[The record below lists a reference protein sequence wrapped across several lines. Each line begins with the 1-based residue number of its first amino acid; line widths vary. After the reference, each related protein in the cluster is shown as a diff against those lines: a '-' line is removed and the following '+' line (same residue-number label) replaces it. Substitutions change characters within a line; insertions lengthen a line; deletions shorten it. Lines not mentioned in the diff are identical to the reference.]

1 MQIDLATVKVLLNNC
16 AAIIIDMD
24 VLVYPGNN
32 TEPGIFL
39 FAKWENEG
47 LEYELEFH
55 EDDNQT
61 VECEQHILHLI
72 ESKDKE
78 SITVQLLT
86 CMDLHETIAKMG

>member
-1 MQIDLATVKVLLNNC
+1 MQIDLTTVKVLLNNC

-24 VLVYPGNN
+24 VLLYPGESSDSN
-32 TEPGIFL
+32 IL
-39 FAKWENEG
+39 MFAKWENEG

-86 CMDLHETIAKMG
+86 CMDLHEAIVKMN